1 MMLRTLVF
9 VAVVAASLVNATGAA
24 GQEMRVHYEEAARV
38 WRAAAAASKDP
49 KFQACAIRQAQFYE
63 CTAQSLGN
71 GTISCQRPTDTCGAP
86 SVNGSGAGSTSAAA
100 PSLPSPSS
108 AAAGIIAAGDA
119 LAGLV
124 GWLDR
129 RERERFAEAEARDAE
144 RTRQLKEENARTVA
158 SLAEIKADIDQQIAE
173 SREWARL
180 QPLFEKAHDDYL
192 KRMHEGGGYQAAFGT
207 FALGG
212 GLSESPEPPEEPT
225 PERYWHFWQYFQ
237 TLDGGDDRQTEFVTW
252 IGDAAPSATLRDR
265 PFGWAI
271 RTKHPGKLKIV
282 YEVALECIET
292 CRTGWHRYEAIIEG
306 GGVVYRAP
314 TTRAFGAQTARL
326 ISLTSQP

>member
-1 MMLRTLVF
+1 MPIRRSVLIVGLF
-9 VAVVAASLVNATGAA
+9 AALFGNATGVT

-71 GTISCQRPTDTCGAP
+71 GTLSCQRPSDCGSA
-86 SVNGSGAGSTSAAA
+86 SVSGSGAGSAA
-100 PSLPSPSS
+100 PSLPSPTSAG
-108 AAAGIIAAGDA
+108 AAAVTAAGDA
-119 LAGLV
+119 LASLI
-124 GWLDR
+124 GWMDR

-144 RTRQLKEENARTVA
+144 RARLAEERSAETRART
-158 SLAEIKADIDQQIAE
+158 AEIKADIDQLIAE
-173 SREWARL
+173 SRERARL
-180 QPLFEKAHDDYL
+180 QPLWDRAHADYL
-192 KRMHEGGGYQAAFGT
+192 KRMHEGGGYQAAFGNFT
-207 FALGG
+207 LGG
-212 GLSESPEPPEEPT
+212 ELSESPDPPEEPT

-237 TLDGGDDRQTEFVTW
+237 TIDGGQDRSTEFVTW
-252 IGDAAPSATLRDR
+252 IGDTGPSGTLRDA

-292 CRTGWHRYEAIIEG
+292 CRTNWHRYEAIIDG
-306 GGVVYRAP
+306 GGVVYRSP
-314 TTRAFGAQTARL
+314 TIRAFAAQTARL
-326 ISLTSQP
+326 ISLTPEP